1 MSRMSM
7 LFQELN
13 ALMLI
18 FLFYEV
24 TMMRD
29 ATRTSSKNSMIV
41 TFALVNMQTFAQIH
55 VKEGT
60 VSNLQCPEAKCAC
73 MIPTGLLKPFLDDTD
88 YERWES
94 MILEKTLASMSDAVY
109 CPRCETP
116 CIDGEDQHAQ
126 CPKCYFSFCTLCR
139 E

>member
-1 MSRMSM
+1 MVLMSATLPVSEFIWLPCK
-7 LFQELN
+7 LFFCLKC
-13 ALMLI
+13 L
-18 FLFYEV
+18 
-24 TMMRD
+24 
-29 ATRTSSKNSMIV
+29 
-41 TFALVNMQTFAQIH
+41 QTFAQIH